1 MSRPPTQALT
11 LLDIYSEGEKE
22 GAEERGR
29 DKNKVGIGKK
39 YKKDAKSLKSSNNKK
54 KTRGKDS

>member
-11 LLDIYSEGEKE
+11 LLDIYSEGEEE

-39 YKKDAKSLKSSNNKK
+39 IQKK
-54 KTRGKDS
+54 KMQIK